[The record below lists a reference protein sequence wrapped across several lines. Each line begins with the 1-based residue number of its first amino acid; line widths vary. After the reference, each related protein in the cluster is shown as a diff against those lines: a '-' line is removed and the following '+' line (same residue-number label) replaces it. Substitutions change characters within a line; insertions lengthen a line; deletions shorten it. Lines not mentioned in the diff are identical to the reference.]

1 MAYTVKTDDKKI
13 LEYDIR
19 IPKREELQQVIDLAN
34 ADDWNMSV
42 GMMTD
47 IYDLQT
53 EGFRVAVDKQ
63 GNILCKKKYYS
74 ISPC

>member
-1 MAYTVKTDDKKI
+1 MTKKFLSMI
-13 LEYDIR
+13 LEYQ
-19 IPKREELQQVIDLAN
+19 KREELQQVIDLAN